1 MTYFITGAAGFIG
14 YFLAKRLL
22 NEGNEVVALDSLNEY
37 YSKEL
42 KQERLNVLNKNRKFT
57 FFKGLLEDVQLMEHI
72 FSNYKIDIVVN
83 LAAQAGV
90 RYSLENPK
98 AYVDSNVVGFLNVLQ
113 ACRKYEVQHLLFASS
128 SSVYGLS
135 SNTPYKEDAQC
146 DCPISLYAATKK
158 ADELMAYSYSH
169 LYQIPSTG
177 LRFFTVYGPFGRP
190 DMVYFKFAQKI
201 MKNEKIQVFNNGKLY
216 RDFTYIDD
224 VIEAIMKLIPL
235 PPCKRLAKKANFASS
250 SDTGMAHSEN
260 EACTRNSTT
269 EDTDATSSE
278 SATPNTNPYFD
289 VFNIGNEHPV
299 LLTDFISILE
309 KKLKRKAIKQ
319 LLPMQKGD
327 VYITSACS
335 DKLYNKI
342 GWKPFT
348 PLEDGLDKFA
358 TWFLK
363 YHTSSI

>member
-1 MTYFITGAAGFIG
+1 MTCFVTGVAGFIG

-22 NEGNEVVALDSLNEY
+22 NEGNEVVSLDSLTDY
-37 YSKEL
+37 YSIALKE
-42 KQERLNVLNKNRKFT
+42 ERLKLLSKNRNFT
-57 FFKGLLEDVQLMEHI
+57 FLKGKLEDTQLLEHI
-72 FSNYKIDIVVN
+72 FSNYKVEVVVN

-90 RYSLENPK
+90 RYSIENPA

-113 ACRKYEVQHLLFASS
+113 ACRKYGVKHLLFASS

-135 SNTPYKEDAQC
+135 SNTPYKEDSPC

-169 LYQIPSTG
+169 LYNIPSTG

-201 MKNEKIQVFNNGKLY
+201 MKDEKISVFNNGKLY

-224 VIEAIMKLIPL
+224 VVEAIMRLIPL
-235 PPCKRLAKKANFASS
+235 PPCKTADVNVADAVVQKKDS
-250 SDTGMAHSEN
+250 SDDDHFGCNEN
-260 EACTRNSTT
+260 VVS
-269 EDTDATSSE
+269 
-278 SATPNTNPYFD
+278 NPYFD
-289 VFNIGNEHPV
+289 IFNIGNEHPV
-299 LLTDFISILE
+299 LLTDFIEILE
-309 KKLKRKAIKQ
+309 KKLKHKAVKK

-327 VYITSACS
+327 VYITSASCE
-335 DKLYNKI
+335 KLYNKI

-348 PLEDGLDKFA
+348 PLEEGLERFA

-363 YHTSSI
+363 YSGASG